1 MFPIWVLSF
10 WTLLALSDKKL
21 MLEQPVGSSQLH
33 FKAENKWYV
42 VLKNTTSPFFLPF
55 AQICLANKAT
65 SCNCVHSPVL

>member
-21 MLEQPVGSSQLH
+21 MLEQPVVSSQSH

-42 VLKNTTSPFFLPF
+42 VLKNTTSQFFLPF
-55 AQICLANKAT
+55 AQMHLVNKAT
-65 SCNCVHSPVL
+65 CCNCFHSPVL